1 MANKKN
7 IQYFANVDLNI
18 KDQDF
23 KAGDE
28 IKGISVPRW
37 MVLQDLV
44 SPDSPKKLEEEE

>member
-23 KAGDE
+23 KAGEE
-28 IKGISVPRW
+28 IKGIQVPRW
-37 MVLQDLV
+37 MVLQNIV
-44 SPDSPKKLEEEE
+44 SPEKPQLEEEE